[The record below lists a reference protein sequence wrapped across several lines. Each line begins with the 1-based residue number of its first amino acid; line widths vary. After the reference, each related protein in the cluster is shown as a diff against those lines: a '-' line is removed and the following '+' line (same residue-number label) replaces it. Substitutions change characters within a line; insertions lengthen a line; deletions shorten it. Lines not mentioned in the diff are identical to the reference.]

1 MIINPPT
8 GKCVKIA
15 GKIGKQILKQAQSQI
30 HDSPQRMKKVKKS
43 QSQSQQPKTPTMDSH
58 SHSHSHS
65 SKDDKLFFF
74 SKSASVRPGKGV
86 NEVVHDPALYTALGN
101 DFRKVLSTY
110 NTIEHVFQAEKI
122 ALVDRASAFKFTL
135 DSGHEIGKGD
145 GAMAQKN
152 RKLVKLDATELGEWS
167 RIKDGVMAAA
177 AASKYEQ
184 CGEAQAVLKATLGA
198 QLWHVVP
205 RARPVRFVHLE
216 EIRARL

>member
-1 MIINPPT
+1 M
-8 GKCVKIA
+8 
-15 GKIGKQILKQAQSQI
+15 
-30 HDSPQRMKKVKKS
+30 DSNS
-43 QSQSQQPKTPTMDSH
+43 NSNSNSH

-65 SKDDKLFFF
+65 ITISKVDKLFFF
-74 SKSASVRPGKGV
+74 SKSASVSPGKGV
-86 NEVVHDPALYTALGN
+86 NEVVHDAALYTALGN
-101 DFRKVLSTY
+101 DFRKVLSNFHMCPFKHNGHTY

-122 ALVDRASAFKFTL
+122 ALVDRTKAFEFTL
-135 DSGHEIGKGD
+135 DSGHEIGQGD